1 MSHAPK
7 TSQTPLPDRLVGLGY
22 VGLLDPAVP
31 RVRVMARQVE
41 ATSGRDATVRFT
53 RAWVP
58 GGEHG
63 WVLNLGTDLQGV
75 WPTEKRLQSAT
86 QTAEIPVGSVLVT
99 VGYGIRN
106 DERSG
111 VLTPTAELVSMDG
124 QRHPV
129 AYTIQEGAYHVRHP
143 DYGPVIV

>member
-1 MSHAPK
+1 MSQVPE

-22 VGLLDPAVP
+22 VGLL
-31 RVRVMARQVE
+31 VRVLARQIE
-41 ATSGRDATVRFT
+41 ATSGRDATVRFA
-53 RAWVP
+53 RVWMP

-63 WVLNLGTDLQGV
+63 WVFHVGADIQGA
-75 WPTEKRLQSAT
+75 WPGTEKKLQSAI
-86 QTAEIPVGSVLVT
+86 QTAAIPVGSILIT

-129 AYTIQEGAYHVRHP
+129 AYTIQDGAYHVRHP